1 MNAQFKALLCIGG
14 LAFFVPKLSGQT
26 LEVVHLEEVELSV
39 YNLKSAFDESL
50 KLATH
55 SLAINPEQFYRYKE
69 HIEHGTIQSALTR
82 QFELTYTSAEHS
94 TDLNALKWNMLDEQ
108 VVQCTTNRLPYPD
121 LVFLNQT
128 LHLKFYQRLFLQFVD
143 RLVITEESLN
153 DKQLSLSVVSKA
165 LGAIDRLSAQFEI
178 DKQTKHIDRI
188 HLSLLIDPSYEVNIH
203 QWHTRTLV
211 IEISFQNGIASSYE
225 AHTTL
230 HSRQKRTHK
239 PVIFRQQMQAFIFQN
254 NVFVDTAPVQ
264 IDLKKALKPNCSL

>member
-1 MNAQFKALLCIGG
+1 MNAQFKALLFIGG

-39 YNLKSAFDESL
+39 YDLKSAFDESL
-50 KLATH
+50 KLASH
-55 SLAINPEQFYRYKE
+55 SLAINPEQFYRYQE

-82 QFELTYTSAEHS
+82 QFGLTYAPAEHS

-108 VVQCTTNRLPYPD
+108 VMQCTTNKLPYPD

-128 LHLKFYQRLFLQFVD
+128 LHLKFYERLFLQFVD

-188 HLSLLIDPSYEVNIH
+188 QLSLLIDPSYEVNTH
-203 QWHTRTLV
+203 L
-211 IEISFQNGIASSYE
+211 IS
-225 AHTTL
+225 
-230 HSRQKRTHK
+230 
-239 PVIFRQQMQAFIFQN
+239 
-254 NVFVDTAPVQ
+254 
-264 IDLKKALKPNCSL
+264 